1 MKQIT
6 LLLIFCVSM
15 AGTGFSQTQQVPEFK
30 NTPMLLKKDG
40 SLAKLEKQ
48 VAEVKTRV
56 KGFSYGAKQLTFVNI
71 LGENSPVTIDPSD
84 AQFIVKL
91 PDAETDPETA
101 WNLTKVIVA
110 KKSRELELSESAA
123 AIAMAYGGKGK
134 SVKRDDVKLEFEK
147 VEPGIYKFRP
157 ITPLIPGTEYALQNT
172 IAGNASNTTLFLFGT
187 TGTAPRK

>member
-1 MKQIT
+1 MMACV
-6 LLLIFCVSM
+6 LI

-48 VAEVKTRV
+48 VAEVKSRV
-56 KGFSYGAKQLTFVNI
+56 KGFSYGAKSVTFVNI
-71 LGENSPVTIDPSD
+71 LGENSPVVIDPAD

-101 WNLTKVIVA
+101 WNLTKVISA

-123 AIAMAYGGKGK
+123 AIAVGFGGKGK
-134 SVKRDDVKLEFEK
+134 SVKRDDVKLEYEK
-147 VEPGIYKFRP
+147 VEPGVYKFRP
-157 ITPLIPGTEYALQNT
+157 VTPLTPGTEYALQNT
-172 IAGNASNTTLFLFGT
+172 IAGNASNTTIFLFGT